1 MITLGSGRATAQRVR
16 CQLMSPDG
24 QRAELGQDAELG
36 AAMSVVTFP
45 MAAGKR
51 FDWHTHTSHQL
62 AWAASGVLTVRA
74 QEAAWV
80 LPPTRALWIPAGVR
94 HETLTAGQATTM
106 RSLYVRPQ
114 AALPSWAEPTPV
126 AAWPLLTELIGYLER
141 TALTEAARARGEAVL
156 ADLLEPVPM
165 TTIEVRFPD
174 DDRARAVAEALRQD
188 PARPLTLSQWGHEV
202 GASGRTLARVFLAET
217 GLPFGRWRTLLRLQ
231 CALPALAAG
240 EPAGNV
246 SRRVGYETPS
256 AFTAAFRRE
265 TGITPAS
272 YFRQAR

>member
-1 MITLGSGRATAQRVR
+1 
-16 CQLMSPDG
+16 
-24 QRAELGQDAELG
+24 
-36 AAMSVVTFP
+36 MSVVTFP

-74 QEAAWV
+74 QDTAWV

-94 HETLTAGQATTM
+94 HETLTEGQAATTM
-106 RSLYVRPQ
+106 RSLYVRPE
-114 AALPSWAEPTPV
+114 AAVPGWACPTPV
-126 AAWPLLTELIGYLER
+126 VAHPLLTGLIGYLEQP
-141 TALTEAARARGEAVL
+141 TLADEARARGEAVM

-174 DDRARAVAEALRQD
+174 DDRARAVAEALRHD
-188 PARPLTLSQWGHEV
+188 PASPRTLAQCGHEV
-202 GASGRTLARVFLAET
+202 GTSGRTLARVFLAET

-246 SRRVGYETPS
+246 ARRVGYETPS

-265 TGITPAS
+265 TGITPAG
-272 YFRQAR
+272 YFR

>member
-1 MITLGSGRATAQRVR
+1 V
-16 CQLMSPDG
+16 
-24 QRAELGQDAELG
+24 
-36 AAMSVVTFP
+36 
-45 MAAGKR
+45 
-51 FDWHTHTSHQL
+51 
-62 AWAASGVLTVRA
+62 
-74 QEAAWV
+74 
-80 LPPTRALWIPAGVR
+80 
-94 HETLTAGQATTM
+94 
-106 RSLYVRPQ
+106 
-114 AALPSWAEPTPV
+114 PSWAEPTPV
-126 AAWPLLTELIGYLER
+126 VARPLLTELIGYLER